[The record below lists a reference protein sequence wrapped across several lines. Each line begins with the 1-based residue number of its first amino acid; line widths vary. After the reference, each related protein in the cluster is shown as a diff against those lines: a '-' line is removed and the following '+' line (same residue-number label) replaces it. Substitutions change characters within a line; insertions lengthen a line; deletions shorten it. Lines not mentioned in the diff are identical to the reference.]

1 MFDATTYEIISK
13 EMLKDKNY
21 STSRRMFS
29 TERHY
34 VSAGASR
41 GRTGRGRKIKS
52 AFFTK
57 NALFVAGQGLE
68 P

>member
-52 AFFTK
+52 AFF
-57 NALFVAGQGLE
+57 N
-68 P
+68 